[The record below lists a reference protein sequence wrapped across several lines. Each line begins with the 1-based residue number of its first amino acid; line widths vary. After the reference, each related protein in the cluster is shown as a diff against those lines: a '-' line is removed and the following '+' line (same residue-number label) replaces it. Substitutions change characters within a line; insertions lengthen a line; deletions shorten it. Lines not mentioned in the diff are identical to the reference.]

1 MHFGNL
7 HFVASLQ
14 TAQEHCCPKI
24 RFRSCSAR
32 LGAWAASPLYLC
44 RQSPGQ
50 LDAPV
55 ARTTL
60 FAAVSPSLARM
71 LCPAGEPASM
81 LFKTQSAAVYG
92 IDANIIE
99 VEVDVSPSRDPKE
112 NFQTVGLPD
121 TAVKESRQ
129 RITAALRNCGYEVP
143 LTKIT
148 INLAPA
154 DIKKEGSGFDLP
166 MAMGILGAYGG
177 LIKKELTE
185 YVMVGELSLDGG
197 IRGVRGALP
206 IAIAARAKKIANL
219 IVPEVNARE
228 AAVVSGV
235 NVYPVKS
242 LIDVVNLLNSGNG
255 ISPLTVDTS
264 QMLGATEQS
273 GAADFKEVRG
283 QFTAKRA
290 LEVACAGG
298 HNILMIGPPGSGKTM
313 LAKRVSGILPPLTFE
328 EALET
333 TKIHS
338 VAGVLDAA
346 AGLVSVRPFR
356 APHHTISDAGLIGG
370 GIIPRPGEVSLSH
383 NGVLF
388 LDELPEFPRNVLEV
402 MRQPL
407 EDGTVCI
414 ARASMPL
421 TFPARFMLAAAMNP
435 CPCGF
440 FNDRSRECRCTQ
452 PMIQRYMQK
461 ISGPLMDR
469 IDIHIDVP
477 AVNYKE
483 MRSTVAPEGSA
494 QVRDRVMRAREI
506 QLRRFMLPEV
516 SSRQTTAPKSGA
528 ETDGEPAQPLSE
540 TPNRIDGERLREAN
554 RTEPAL
560 SDRLQGGSRTGATRT
575 YCNAQMTPRQIR
587 AFCELSADCERLLER
602 AMMQQGLTARAHDRI
617 LKVARTIA
625 DLEGEQAIQPKHI
638 AEAIQ
643 YRTLDRTFWA

>member
-1 MHFGNL
+1 
-7 HFVASLQ
+7 
-14 TAQEHCCPKI
+14 
-24 RFRSCSAR
+24 
-32 LGAWAASPLYLC
+32 
-44 RQSPGQ
+44 
-50 LDAPV
+50 
-55 ARTTL
+55 
-60 FAAVSPSLARM
+60 
-71 LCPAGEPASM
+71 M
-81 LFKTQSAAVYG
+81 LFKTQSAAVFG

-99 VEVDVSPSRDPKE
+99 VEVDISPSRSQEE

-121 TAVKESRQ
+121 AAVRESRQ
-129 RITAALRNCGYEVP
+129 RIRAALRNCGFEVP
-143 LTKIT
+143 ITQIT

-154 DIKKEGSGFDLP
+154 DVKKEGSGFDLP

-177 LIKKELTE
+177 LIKKELPE

-255 ISPLTVDTS
+255 ISPLQVDTS
-264 QMLGATEQS
+264 QMLVETDQIGAP
-273 GAADFKEVRG
+273 DFKEVRG

-290 LEVACAGG
+290 LEIACAGG

-313 LAKRVSGILPPLTFE
+313 LAKRVSSILPPLTFE

-346 AGLVSVRPFR
+346 SGLVSVRPFR
-356 APHHTISDAGLIGG
+356 SPHHTISDAGLIGG

-407 EDGTVCI
+407 EDGNVTI
-414 ARASMPL
+414 ARASMSL

-435 CPCGF
+435 CPCGYHGSGQR
-440 FNDRSRECRCTQ
+440 DCPCSPT
-452 PMIQRYMQK
+452 MIQRYVSK

-483 MRSTVAPEGSA
+483 LRGSDNKAESSA
-494 QVRDRVMRAREI
+494 QIRERVMRAREV
-506 QLRRFMLPEV
+506 QLNRF
-516 SSRQTTAPKSGA
+516 AA
-528 ETDGEPAQPLSE
+528 A
-540 TPNRIDGERLREAN
+540 GERN
-554 RTEPAL
+554 Y
-560 SDRLQGGSRTGATRT
+560 S
-575 YCNAQMTPRQIR
+575 NAQMSSRQIR
-587 AFCELSADCERLLER
+587 AYCDLGTDSERMLER
-602 AMMQQGLTARAHDRI
+602 AMQQQGLSARAHDRI

-625 DLEGEQAIQPKHI
+625 DMEASPQIESKHI

-643 YRTLDRTFWA
+643 YRTLDRTYWV